1 MPIKPSNVLPLD
13 ELWAFGLAGVSVGAA
28 AEAQFIHLGDHLL
41 HAVGGFDLALGQH
54 GHMADFGTYKQHGTG
69 VLAGCHAGAAADA

>member
-13 ELWAFGLAGVSVGAA
+13 ELWALGLAGVCVGAT

-41 HAVGGFDLALGQH
+41 HTVGGLDLSLGQ
-54 GHMADFGTYKQHGTG
+54 
-69 VLAGCHAGAAADA
+69 